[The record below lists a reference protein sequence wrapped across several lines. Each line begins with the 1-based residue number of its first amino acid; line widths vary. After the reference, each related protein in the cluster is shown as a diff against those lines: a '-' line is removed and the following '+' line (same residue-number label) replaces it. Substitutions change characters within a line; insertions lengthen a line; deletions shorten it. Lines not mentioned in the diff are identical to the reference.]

1 MKNLQD
7 TIENISLIINKKN
20 FEYNAFKEV
29 ELSFKT
35 YRFAIHRTKVSKF
48 IKLIDKQFE
57 EYLDSTEVQDKIIAG
72 VRSLI

>member
-35 YRFAIHRTKVSKF
+35 YRLAIHNTKIEKF
-48 IKLIDKQFE
+48 IKLIDLQFE
-57 EYLDSTEVQDKIIAG
+57 SWLDSTEIQDKLIAG
-72 VRSLI
+72 IRKII